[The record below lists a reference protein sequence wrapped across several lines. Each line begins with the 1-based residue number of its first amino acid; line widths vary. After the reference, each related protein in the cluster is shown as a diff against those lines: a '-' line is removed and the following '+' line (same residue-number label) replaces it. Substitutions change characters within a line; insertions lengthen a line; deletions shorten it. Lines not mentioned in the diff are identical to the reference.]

1 MSVLGKQIAIDD
13 RLVLGNANQVVEL
26 GCNQNIQRKFPATQT
41 SSQSIQW
48 NNILSLGQFALLD
61 PRFVVEYEV
70 AVTFDVSKF
79 QILPGIMNIYP
90 GAGATG
96 ATAVVDPSP
105 NIIKVNPATGVNV
118 PNIVFA
124 DFPLSRCTSTIALM
138 INSVETTTNL
148 QNLLALN
155 REWIVDAHQRVELT
169 STVPN
174 YLNVSPVNPDQI
186 TWTDIASNPTTCS
199 VQVVPNQPNTPAS
212 ASQYKS
218 RASFYPKS
226 LSAVFNTS
234 FYTAVYVFRE
244 PVFASPLST
253 KSGPALANVQSLQLK
268 YNLDNSKN
276 LLGMLSASNQFIS
289 LNGLANPLAAPLSLA
304 GLSCALEGSP
314 APVAVAVA
322 NAQLYIDVLS
332 IDESLTGTIPEVAY
346 YDYHYLEYNN
356 TSLSLTN
363 NTVQTA
369 TAASLSTNGY
379 KLTTMPKYWFCRVMP
394 QINGTVATNSLAGL
408 VIDRITIQLGS
419 LGIYTLYQEQL
430 YQCFKNNT
438 GYLDLSYGQW
448 VNMGCPML
456 LNISVD
462 VSSSQGIF
470 QGITGTGGL
479 MWSVDITYNNSNWLQ
494 TGIAN
499 YSQVTGATN
508 AGQFYAYECYVQAGS
523 CAIGQGSCNFRSTT
537 MSENEFLVTT
547 EKGMMSNKSVE
558 AMSGEKAG
566 SFFGSLRGI
575 LNSAHH
581 VAKAGAQAFQHP
593 MVQKGLAALAGSGMS
608 AGALTHSARRRK

>member
-1 MSVLGKQIAIDD
+1 MSVLGKEIAIDD
-13 RLVLGNANQVVEL
+13 RLVIGNANQVVEL
-26 GCNQNIQRKFPATQT
+26 GCNQNIQRRFPATQT

-70 AVTFDVSKF
+70 AVQFDLRYF
-79 QILPGIMNIYP
+79 QILPGVLVTYP
-90 GAGATG
+90 GNNYAG
-96 ATAVVDPSP
+96 ATAVLDPTP
-105 NIIKVNPATGVNV
+105 NIIKTSVANGCNV

-169 STVPN
+169 SSVPN

-186 TWTDIASNPTTCS
+186 VWTTVAGDIPPVFS
-199 VQVVPNQPNTPAS
+199 VSVVPNQPNTHAS

-218 RASFYPKS
+218 RASFVPKS
-226 LSAVFNTS
+226 VNPLVGGTATQFV
-234 FYTAVYVFRE
+234 AVYTFRE
-244 PVFASPLST
+244 PVFASPLTT
-253 KSGPALANVQSLQLK
+253 KNAPALANVQSLQLK
-268 YNLDNSKN
+268 YNLDNSQN
-276 LLGMLSASNQFIS
+276 LQGMLSASNQFVQAVGGIQLALTNLKCS
-289 LNGLANPLAAPLSLA
+289 LDVSSTATG
-304 GLSCALEGSP
+304 
-314 APVAVAVA
+314 VA

-332 IDESLTGTIPEVAY
+332 VDEALTGKIPEVCY

-356 TSLSLTN
+356 TSMVILDNS
-363 NTVQTA
+363 VQTLKE
-369 TAASLSTNGY
+369 ASMSTNGY
-379 KLTTMPKYWFCRVMP
+379 KLTTMPKYWFCRIMP

-408 VIDRITIQLGS
+408 VIKQITIQLGS
-419 LGIYTLYQEQL
+419 LGIYTLYQQQL

-438 GYLDLSYGQW
+438 GYLDISFGQW
-448 VNMGCPML
+448 VNMGCPIL

-479 MWSVDITYNNSNWLQ
+479 MWSVDINYSTSNYVQ
-494 TGIAN
+494 TGTQNFSNI
-499 YSQVTGATN
+499 TGANN
-508 AGQFYAYECYVQAGS
+508 AGQFYAYECFVQAGS
-523 CAIGQGSCNFRSTT
+523 CAIGQGSCSFRSTT
-537 MSENEFLVTT
+537 MSENEFLVAT
-547 EKGMMSNKSVE
+547 EKGMMSNK
-558 AMSGEKAG
+558 ALQTMAGEKAG
-566 SFFGSLRGI
+566 SLFGSLRGI

-581 VAKAGAQAFQHP
+581 IAKTGAQALQHP
-593 MVQKGLAALAGSGMS
+593 MVQKGLQALAGSGMS
-608 AGALTHSARRRK
+608 AGALTHSTRRGRK